1 MQLCTLVLMALD
13 YYGGGVV
20 EVVLICLA
28 FLCGAVPAG
37 IIGVVLCTTSVLF
50 LCMVV
55 VLIVMYDF
63 YYWYCAGTVC
73 YDSCFLYM

>member
-1 MQLCTLVLMALD
+1 M
-13 YYGGGVV
+13 
-20 EVVLICLA
+20 A

-37 IIGVVLCTTSVLF
+37 IIGVVHTTSVLL

-63 YYWYCAGTVC
+63 YYWNCAGTVC
-73 YDSCFLYM
+73 YNSCFIYIYVIVCVCVFILSSLEGLYYRYCW